1 MYTLYEAILLLNIG
15 FLLTGFAAFVY
26 FVPEMYEQLSRKF
39 LLGLF
44 IMIIEVI
51 NLIYLLSFPP
61 S

>member
-1 MYTLYEAILLLNIG
+1 MYTIYETILLLNVGFLFIG
-15 FLLTGFAAFVY
+15 FVTFVY
-26 FVPEMYEQLSRKF
+26 FVPEMYNQLSRKF

-51 NLIYLLSFPP
+51 NLIYLMSFPP